1 LKFTRLFFLIIVSLL
16 VNWIAASGQGNVG
29 NQKPVADTLRRG
41 ALTPLNSPKDNDSL
55 AILPINSAAGLI
67 DTTKK
72 SKSQLDFELKT
83 SAEDSTTFSNDKET
97 TYFHKNARVSYGDFQ
112 LDADYIEVNKKMH
125 TIFARGSIDPK
136 TKRYVGRPISKQGD
150 ESPITTDSIAYN
162 YETKKAYV
170 WNPFSEQEGNYL
182 SGGRAKKIN
191 ETETALKDQMFS
203 TCDKPDHPHFGIVIT
218 WGIVE
223 KKRIIS
229 GPAYLKIEGVPI
241 PIGIPFGFFPKMNTR
256 TSGVILP
263 TFGEDQRLG
272 FFLRNFG
279 YYLGLSDYADLTT
292 MGTYFS
298 NGSFEV
304 NSTLNYRNRYKYSG
318 NLSLSYGAHNY
329 GLQGDPAQKDFNI
342 TWSHSKNPNSRP
354 GTTFSASVNA
364 GTSTFYKN
372 NAATANF
379 NLQALTQNNF
389 RSSIAYGKNWA
400 GTPFNLTV
408 SLSHSQ
414 DLTKKTVTMDLPTL
428 NFSMATISPFDSK
441 TRVTAQKWYQRITV
455 GYTLAATNKLNNIPE
470 SELFTQKT
478 LTKRMQNGIQHQIPV
493 GMNLNLLK
501 YFQFNTNLNYLERW
515 YFQSVRKRYARA
527 DSLVTDTVPG
537 FQRVGEYGLGA
548 GVSTKVYGLLNF
560 KKGSIQ
566 AIRHVMTPNI
576 GFAYRPDYSSFD
588 HSYNRSIVSS
598 ATIPYPVI
606 SQRYSIF
613 EKGIFG
619 YPTGGRQ
626 AGLNISVENNLE
638 AKMRPKSTD
647 TSTVDRKIQLLQGLT
662 FSTFY
667 NFAADSFKLSPISF
681 SGHTT
686 LFKGKLAINFGGVLN
701 PYTVKVID
709 TINNGVLGRY
719 PRPVNRFSWQ
729 DGRFP
734 MLASFNVSTSLS
746 LNSSAFKGKGQPVPI
761 GSTLQS
767 MDPEQAQ
774 RLSLMNGDPA
784 AYIDFNIPWNVNLS
798 YNFSYSNQVVSTQ
811 IANTLMINGDVSIT
825 KNWKIQYNTNLD
837 IRALKVSSATS
848 FAIYRNLHCW
858 SLSVQW
864 LPFGFYKSYNVTL
877 RVNSTILQDLKL
889 SKRSDYT
896 ANQFNNR

>member
-1 LKFTRLFFLIIVSLL
+1 LKFARLFFLIIVSLL
-16 VNWIAASGQGNVG
+16 VNRLTAAGQGNVG
-29 NQKPVADTLRRG
+29 GSKPVADTVKRG
-41 ALTPLNSPKDNDSL
+41 VITPPNSPKGKDSL
-55 AILPINSAAGLI
+55 VILPTNSVTGPV

-72 SKSQLDFELKT
+72 SKSQLDSELKT
-83 SAEDSTTFSNDKET
+83 SSSDSTTYSNDKQI

-112 LDADYIEVNKKMH
+112 LDADYIEVNQKTRTM
-125 TIFARGSIDPK
+125 FARGSIDPK
-136 TKRYVGRPISKQGD
+136 TNRYVGRPIFKQGND
-150 ESPITTDSIAYN
+150 SPVTTDSITYN
-162 YETKKAYV
+162 YEIKKAYV

-229 GPAYLKIEGVPI
+229 GPAYLKIEGIPI

-292 MGTYFS
+292 MGTYYS

-304 NSTLNYRNRYKYSG
+304 NSTLNYRSRYKYSG
-318 NLSLSYGAHNY
+318 NLALSYGAHNY

-342 TWSHSKNPNSRP
+342 TWSHSKNSNSKP

-364 GTSTFYKN
+364 GTSTFYQN
-372 NAATANF
+372 NAATSNF

-408 SLSHSQ
+408 SISHSQ

-441 TRVTAQKWYQRITV
+441 TRVNAQKWYQRITV
-455 GYTLAATNKLNNIPE
+455 GYNLSATNKIIGVKE
-470 SELFTQKT
+470 SELFTEKT
-478 LTKRMQNGIQHQIPV
+478 LTKRMQNGVQHQIPV
-493 GMNLNLLK
+493 GMNLNLLN

-515 YFQSVRKRYARA
+515 YFQTIRKRYARA

-537 FQRVGEYGLGA
+537 FQRVGEYSIGA

-560 KKGSIQ
+560 KGGRIK

-576 GFAYRPDYSSFD
+576 SFSYRPNYSSFD
-588 HSYNRSIVSS
+588 HSYNRAIVSS

-613 EKGIFG
+613 EQGIFG
-619 YPTGGRQ
+619 GPGGGRQ
-626 AGLNISVENNLE
+626 AGLSFNLDNNLE
-638 AKMRPKSTD
+638 AKLRAKGTD
-647 TSTVDRKIQLLQGLT
+647 TTERKIQLLQGFAL
-662 FSTFY
+662 STFY
-667 NFAADSFKLSPISF
+667 NFAADSFRLTPITL
-681 SGHTT
+681 SGHTS
-686 LFKGKLAINFGGVLN
+686 LFKGKLAISFGGVLN
-701 PYTVKVID
+701 PYSVQVRD
-709 TINNGVLGRY
+709 TIANGQLIRY
-719 PRPVNRFSWQ
+719 ARAVNRFSWQ

-734 MLASFNVSTSLS
+734 MLASFNLSTSIS
-746 LNSSAFKGKGQPVPI
+746 LNSSAFKRQQRPLPV
-761 GSTLQS
+761 GGTLQN

-774 RLSLMNGDPA
+774 RLSLINGDPG
-784 AYIDFNIPWNVNLS
+784 AYIDFNVPWNVNLS
-798 YNFSYSNQVVSTQ
+798 YSFSYNNQVVSTQ
-811 IANTLMINGDVSIT
+811 VTNTLMVNGDVSIT
-825 KNWKIQYNTNLD
+825 KNWKIQYNTNFD
-837 IRALKVSSATS
+837 FRALKVSSATS

-877 RVNSTILQDLKL
+877 RVNAAILQDLKL

-896 ANQFNNR
+896 SNQFYNR

>member
-1 LKFTRLFFLIIVSLL
+1 MKFTRLFFLIVASVL
-16 VNWIAASGQGNVG
+16 VNWLTAAGQGNVG
-29 NQKPVADTLRRG
+29 GNKPVADTIRRG
-41 ALTPLNSPKDNDSL
+41 VLTPPNSPKGKDSS
-55 AILPINSAAGLI
+55 AILPINSVTGVI

-83 SAEDSTTFSNDKET
+83 SSADSTTYSDDRQT
-97 TYFHKNARVSYGDFQ
+97 IYFHGNARISYGDFQ
-112 LDADYIEVNKKMH
+112 LDANYIEVNKKTH
-125 TIFARGSIDPK
+125 IIFARGSIDPK
-136 TKRYVGRPISKQGD
+136 TKRYVGRPISKQGS
-150 ESPITTDSIAYN
+150 ESPITTDSMTYN
-162 YETKKAYV
+162 FETKKGFV

-182 SGGRAKKIN
+182 SGGQAKKLN
-191 ETETALKDQMFS
+191 DTETALKDQMFS

-229 GPAYLKIEGVPI
+229 GPAYLRIEGVPI

-298 NGSFEV
+298 NGSYEV
-304 NSTLNYRNRYKYSG
+304 NTTLNYRDRYKYSG
-318 NLSLSYGAHNY
+318 NLALSYGSHIY

-342 TWSHSKNPNSRP
+342 TWSHSKNPNSNP

-441 TRVTAQKWYQRITV
+441 TRVTAQKWYQRITI
-455 GYTLAATNKLNNIPE
+455 GYNLSATNKVINVPE
-470 SELFTQKT
+470 SELFTEKT
-478 LTKRMQNGIQHQIPV
+478 LTKRMQNGVQHQIPV
-493 GMNLNLLK
+493 GMNLNVLK
-501 YFQFNTNLNYLERW
+501 YFQFNTSLNYLERW
-515 YFQSVRKRYARA
+515 YFQTIRKRYARA

-537 FQRVGEYGLGA
+537 FQRVGEYSIGA
-548 GVSTKVYGLLNF
+548 GISTKVYSLLNL
-560 KKGSIQ
+560 KGRVE

-576 GFAYRPDYSSFD
+576 SFAYRPNYSSFD
-588 HSYNRSIVSS
+588 YSYNRAIVSS
-598 ATIPYPVI
+598 ATVPYPVI

-613 EKGIFG
+613 EQGIFG
-619 YPTGGRQ
+619 GPGGGRQ
-626 AGLNISVENNLE
+626 AGLSFNLDNNLE
-638 AKMRPKSTD
+638 AKVKPKSTD
-647 TSTVDRKIQLLQGLT
+647 TSTVSRKVQLLQSLN
-662 FSTFY
+662 FATFY
-667 NFAADSFKLSPISF
+667 NFAADSFRLSPISI
-681 SGHTT
+681 SGHTS

-701 PYTVKVID
+701 PYSVQVRD
-709 TINNGVLGRY
+709 TIANGQLIRY
-719 PRPVNRFSWQ
+719 ARTVNRFSWQ

-734 MLASFNVSTSLS
+734 MLASFNLSTSIS
-746 LNSSAFKGKGQPVPI
+746 LNSSAFKRQQRPLPV
-761 GSTLQS
+761 GGTLQN
-767 MDPEQAQ
+767 MDPEQAA
-774 RLSLMNGDPA
+774 RLSLINGDPA

-811 IANTLMINGDVSIT
+811 VANTLMVNGDVSIT
-825 KNWKIQYNTNLD
+825 KNWKIQYNTNFD
-837 IRALKVSSATS
+837 FRALKVSSATS